1 LQWFRRGGQVSAL
14 GPLAVPHPEH
24 LPYNGGPALE
34 DRGRWHS
41 KLDHPSVS
49 EEFERRSG
57 MPFDQKAIV
66 AQIDAVLQ
74 KCDLRSPAGYHDFS
88 DNPKHA
94 ISEAVNLLFSAIERL
109 APPGSVYR
117 KNAKAYEQCL
127 AGNIGLALQPLRGIL
142 RALRTDYEM
151 GNLLSVVELVHA
163 DIFADFL
170 EMADYLL
177 QQGYKDPAAVV
188 MGSVLEENLRKQCD
202 KHGILTA
209 QASGTPKKADLL
221 NSELAAAGA
230 YSKLDQKSITSWL
243 DLRNKAAHGKYS
255 EYTNEQVVLT
265 LHGVRDFVGRY
276 PA

>member
-1 LQWFRRGGQVSAL
+1 
-14 GPLAVPHPEH
+14 
-24 LPYNGGPALE
+24 
-34 DRGRWHS
+34 
-41 KLDHPSVS
+41 
-49 EEFERRSG
+49 
-57 MPFDQKAIV
+57 
-66 AQIDAVLQ
+66 
-74 KCDLRSPAGYHDFS
+74 
-88 DNPKHA
+88 
-94 ISEAVNLLFSAIERL
+94 
-109 APPGSVYR
+109 
-117 KNAKAYEQCL
+117 
-127 AGNIGLALQPLRGIL
+127 
-142 RALRTDYEM
+142 M